1 MTRYVALDIESTG
14 LDKSRAV
21 PLEIAAIEYEPAE
34 FDTRPAHK
42 GRTILLAPRHR
53 MEVFATADP
62 EALTIN
68 RFFERGVYR
77 DWPMGSDE
85 TAEALGELCDF
96 LRDAT
101 IVGANPAYDTAVLGR
116 YLRER
121 IQRVE
126 PWHHRLYDVECAT
139 AAVKG
144 LNSIP
149 SLKDC
154 LTLWDLPPQQ
164 DAHTALG
171 DARAALA
178 VFHAIRG
185 ATK

>member
-1 MTRYVALDIESTG
+1 MTRYVALDLETTS
-14 LDKSRAV
+14 LDKKYAV
-21 PLEIAAIEYEPAE
+21 PLEIAAVEYSPDPAV
-34 FDTRPAHK
+34 AA
-42 GRTILLAPRHR
+42 RTILLAPRHR
-53 MEVFATADP
+53 MEIFALADP

-77 DWPMGSDE
+77 AWPAGSEE
-85 TAEALGELCDF
+85 TADQLIELSDF
-96 LRDAT
+96 LRGAT

-121 IQRVE
+121 VQRIE

-144 LNSIP
+144 LESIP

-154 LTLWDLPPQQ
+154 LTLWDLPAQEY
-164 DAHTALG
+164 AHTALG

-185 ATK
+185 ASK